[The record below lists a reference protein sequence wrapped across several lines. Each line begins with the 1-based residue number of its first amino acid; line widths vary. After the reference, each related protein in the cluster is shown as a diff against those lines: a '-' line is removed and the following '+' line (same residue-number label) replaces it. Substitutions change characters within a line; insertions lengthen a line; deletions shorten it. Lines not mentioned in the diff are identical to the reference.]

1 VDAEVFICNQKRR
14 THVVEDMVQKLV
26 GFAQVLEVDGHGE
39 ALFLCWS
46 GSYQR
51 MEAVALI

>member
-14 THVVEDMVQKLV
+14 THVVEDIVQKLV

-39 ALFLCWS
+39 ALFLCGN
-46 GSYQR
+46 GSYQY
-51 MEAVALI
+51 MEGVALI